1 MEETAR
7 TERIGANRAVFALFI
22 AAFLP
27 LASACS
33 VGMAAAGKEDPN
45 VRSID
50 IGSTML
56 EIERELGKPKTS
68 RLLDD
73 GGRESVYEYELGN
86 EPSTGRAVLHGGL
99 DILTFGIWEVVGTP
113 IEATMGDQ
121 YELTVIYGPD
131 DKARS
136 LTTKKLTKE
145 SKSDGPTKT
154 D

>member
-1 MEETAR
+1 MERTGRRVLTQAR
-7 TERIGANRAVFALFI
+7 QAMIPLLMVAL
-22 AAFLP
+22 LP
-27 LASACS
+27 VVSACS

-56 EIERELGKPKTS
+56 EVERELGKPKTS

-99 DILTFGIWEVVGTP
+99 DVLTFGLWEVVGTP

-121 YELTVIYGPD
+121 YELTVVYDPD
-131 DKARS
+131 DKVRS
-136 LTTKKLTKE
+136 LETKKLKKESNTKE
-145 SKSDGPTKT
+145 PTKAN
-154 D
+154 